1 MQNTKLNKLRT
12 VLSVLVLAFTLFSFA
27 FTISESNHN
36 CTDENC
42 PICYVLQVAKS
53 NLQAL
58 VLTFAA
64 AGFVFVIYKF
74 KNFIFKN
81 IKSNLKITSL
91 ISLKVRLND

>member
-36 CTDENC
+36 CTEENC

-53 NLQAL
+53 NLEIFAL
-58 VLTFAA
+58 SFIALKMIQFTFS
-64 AGFVFVIYKF
+64 FQKNKISSINI
-74 KNFIFKN
+74 NFITNTLFSQRIRFN
-81 IKSNLKITSL
+81 N
-91 ISLKVRLND
+91 